1 MDSVRR
7 KLEFIDK
14 ELAWRR
20 DFHGQVVST
29 APLLFAA
36 AGLIAG
42 IVIQSTR
49 DLPMQVWLVLL
60 VLCMVTAV
68 ALYILQSRKQA
79 FIPYAIG
86 YTALVCFVCLGGI
99 RLASYYQAEP
109 SDIRNLIGISKEL
122 EMDSRLRG
130 NDTRDERVL
139 ATIRGV
145 ILTEPYVD
153 KQRWEF
159 AGFRQ
164 TDPGSSFYLKVKEVE
179 AVDGW
184 TEVSGTVRVL
194 VAEPVLDLKAGDFV
208 QMYCW
213 LDRFARA
220 SNPGQF
226 DTAKYLSQKNVFV
239 GASVKS
245 RDGIEVLESGSSGIF
260 TRAKRKLQESA
271 TRGLVGELSV
281 EEQSRGLIEALLLG
295 YRGNIDNKTYKAF
308 RRTGLLHFISLSGL
322 HLGILMGT
330 VWWLCKAA
338 GLMKRARAIICI
350 IAIGVFL
357 MVVPPRSPTLRA
369 AVIGFVFCLSF
380 LFRRY
385 SNPLN
390 TLSLAATIL
399 LLVRPTGLFEAG
411 WQLSFASV
419 LGILVFNESVA
430 NFLHETTKDW
440 FWDIPLEDV
449 SLLRRLA
456 KRLGKAVVALFSV
469 GFAAWLGGAGILL
482 YHFYE
487 ITPLAS
493 VWTVA
498 VFSLVWAILVL
509 GFLKIILFFLLP
521 TLSMVLGFIVTGL
534 SGWLIGVVK
543 FIADLGISQILVGR
557 VPIGLIVFYYVFV
570 IFTAFVYF
578 RRPLPRKVTCTIMVL
593 AMVVFLGLAKWHR
606 THRNHLELTCLDV
619 GHGQAILAKLP
630 GGENVLFDAGSLY
643 KSDIGRRTV
652 TAFLGYSGINEI
664 DAIVLSHGDLDHIN
678 GIPEIVEHCKVGGVY
693 ASDAFLSQTEQE
705 GTARFLKESLRN
717 KGLEIQALG
726 EDLKLGSGTKLRILW
741 PSKEVCANSQLDDND
756 KSVVSLIEFGGAE
769 VLLCSDIENV
779 AQREL
784 LRLFANLEPEV
795 VVVPHHGS
803 VNTLEADFLDELG
816 ADILICSCSRRQYE
830 RQQIYKGETKQ
841 FYTSKDGAITICI
854 DEDGKIKSD
863 VFVRQK

>member
-14 ELAWRR
+14 DLAWRG

-42 IVIQSTR
+42 IVVQSTV

-60 VLCMVTAV
+60 GVCIVAAV
-68 ALYILQSRKQA
+68 VFFIWQSRKEA
-79 FIPYAIG
+79 FVPYAIG
-86 YTALVCFVCLGGI
+86 YTALVCFACLGGI
-99 RLASYYQAEP
+99 RLASYYRAQ
-109 SDIRNLIGISKEL
+109 SDDIRNSIG
-122 EMDSRLRG
+122 
-130 NDTRDERVL
+130 DERKL

-153 KQRWEF
+153 KPRWEF
-159 AGFRQ
+159 ERFRQ
-164 TDPGSSFYLKVKEVE
+164 MDPGSSFYLNVTKVE
-179 AVDGW
+179 AVEGW
-184 TEVSGTVRVL
+184 AKASGTVRVQ

-213 LDRFARA
+213 LDRFEGA

-226 DTAKYLSQKNVFV
+226 DTAKYLARKNVFV

-245 RDGIEVLESGSSGIF
+245 RDGIWVLESSGSGIF
-260 TRAKRKLQESA
+260 VKVKRKLRESA
-271 TRGLVGELSV
+271 ARALVGELSV
-281 EEQSRGLIEALLLG
+281 QEQSRGLLEALLLG
-295 YRGNIDNKTYKAF
+295 YRGNIDNETYKAF
-308 RRTGLLHFISLSGL
+308 RETGLLHFISLSGL
-322 HLGILMGT
+322 HLGILMAT

-338 GLMKRARAIICI
+338 GLLKRARAIICI
-350 IAIGVFL
+350 IAICVFL
-357 MVVPPRSPTLRA
+357 LVVPPRSPTLRA

-385 SNPLN
+385 SNPFN
-390 TLSLAATIL
+390 TLSLAAIIL
-399 LLVRPTGLFEAG
+399 LLIRPTGLFEAG

-419 LGILVFNESVA
+419 LCILVFNERIA
-430 NFLHETTKDW
+430 NFLHERTGDW
-440 FWDIPLEDV
+440 FRDISLEDV

-456 KRLGKAVVALFSV
+456 KRFGNAVVALFSV

-493 VWTVA
+493 VWTVV
-498 VFSLVWAILVL
+498 VFPLVWVILVL

-521 TLSMVLGFIVTGL
+521 TLSAVLNVIVTGF
-534 SGWLIGVVK
+534 SQCLIWIVR
-543 FIADLGISQILVGR
+543 FIADLGVSQILIGH
-557 VPIGLIVFYYVFV
+557 VPLVLIVFYYVFV
-570 IFTAFVYF
+570 VFTAFVYF
-578 RRPLPRKVTCTIMVL
+578 RRLLQKKVACTVVVL
-593 AMVVFLGLAKWHR
+593 LMVVFLGVAKWQR
-606 THRNHLELTCLDV
+606 THRDSLEVTCLDV

-630 GGENVLFDAGSLY
+630 GGENILFDAGSLY
-643 KSDIGRRTV
+643 KSDIGRRIV
-652 TAFLGYSGINEI
+652 TAFLDYSGINEI
-664 DAIVLSHGDLDHIN
+664 DAVVVSHGDLDHIN

-693 ASDAFLSQTEQE
+693 ASDAFLSQAEHQ
-705 GTARFLKESLRN
+705 GNARFLQESLRSKGVEIRSSG
-717 KGLEIQALG
+717 KGLNLDGGA
-726 EDLKLGSGTKLRILW
+726 KVRVLW
-741 PSKEVCANSQLDDND
+741 PSKEVCESSQFDDNE
-756 KSVVSLIEFGGAE
+756 KSVVSLIEFAGAE

-784 LRLFANLEPEV
+784 LRLVPKLEPEV

-803 VNTLEADFLDELG
+803 GDTLEADFLDELG

-830 RQQIYKGETKQ
+830 RRQIYKGPDSGKA
-841 FYTSKDGAITICI
+841 FYTARDGALTVYIDRDGTIR
-854 DEDGKIKSD
+854 SD
-863 VFVRQK
+863 VFVKPK